1 MSLNPINIFLRFHW
15 LMFTGN
21 IRFPVYDQLTP
32 LFSGSSNTSDG
43 DYVPFLAVTC
53 SHPGTESRARLRV
66 TFRVTGPVWFHRYL
80 LPYAGIPLFAGVPG
94 FHAKVFF
101 YRAQDTSYRGLY
113 LWESREAVE
122 RYINSY
128 PGKFMR
134 RVAVPGSLE
143 ISILENGQ
151 STERQEQP

>member
-15 LMFTGN
+15 LMFTGM
-21 IRFPVYDQLTP
+21 IRFPGYDLLKPQFPGSKNTND
-32 LFSGSSNTSDG
+32 SG
-43 DYVPFLAVTC
+43 YVPFMAVTC
-53 SHPGTESRARLRV
+53 SHPGTESRAGLCV

-80 LPYAGIPLFAGVPG
+80 LPYVGIPLFAGVPG

-101 YRAQDTSYRGLY
+101 YRASDSSYRGQY

-143 ISILENGQ
+143 ISILEKGQ